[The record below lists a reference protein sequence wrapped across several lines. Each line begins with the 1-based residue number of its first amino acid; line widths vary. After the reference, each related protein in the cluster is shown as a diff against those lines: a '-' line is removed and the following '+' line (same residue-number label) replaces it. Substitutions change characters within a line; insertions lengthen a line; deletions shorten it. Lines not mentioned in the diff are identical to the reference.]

1 MASPVRN
8 ASTRRV
14 NDGTPTGPVVERIDG
29 SAARAHVRLTE
40 LSLVLMSLIWGVNYV
55 VVKYGTT
62 VLDPLAFN
70 GVRVA
75 LAAGTLLLVAQLVPR
90 GAANGAASRWPARRD
105 ALVLLGLGTL
115 GNGLYQIFFVEGIAR
130 TRAGDAALVVAASPA
145 LIALIGR
152 LRGTERVSLRGLVGI
167 ALSIGGIGLVVF
179 GAAHGAGTHGAS
191 LLGDFLVLCGTLF
204 WAIYTV
210 LLQPYT
216 HRIGAWPL
224 SALTMLGGAIP
235 LLIVAAPA
243 IVVAQWSAVP
253 AIGWAALTYSGLGA
267 LVLAYLFWYRGVRVI
282 GPTRTAMFSNL
293 QPLFAVLVAWI
304 VLGETPTIWQG
315 VGAVS
320 IMSGLLLTR
329 A

>member
-1 MASPVRN
+1 MASPVRS
-8 ASTRRV
+8 ASSARV
-14 NDGTPTGPVVERIDG
+14 NDGSMTVDAAERIDG
-29 SAARAHVRLTE
+29 SAARPQVRLTE

-75 LAAGTLLLVAQLVPR
+75 LAAGTLLLVAQFAPR
-90 GAANGAASRWPARRD
+90 AAATGATARWPARRD

-145 LIALIGR
+145 FIALIGR

-167 ALSIGGIGLVVF
+167 ALSIAGIGLVVF
-179 GAAHGAGTHGAS
+179 GAAHGVGTHGAS

-204 WAIYTV
+204 WAVYTV

-235 LLIVAAPA
+235 LLVVAAPA
-243 IVVAQWSAVP
+243 IVAARWSAVP
-253 AIGWAALTYSGLGA
+253 SIGWAALTYSGLGA

-293 QPLFAVLVAWI
+293 QPLFALLVAWML
-304 VLGETPTIWQG
+304 LGETPTVWQG